1 MADSQPHFIGKR
13 ILVKRNRH
21 EIIIEISQRVKRWQ
35 ETLMLVWLIAWTFC
49 GVVFLYHAF
58 AGSNRSEQIFFIICS
73 SAFLFFFVRIGKVF
87 LWRIRGRE
95 IISMSKGKM
104 QLQNAFGSWGKR
116 EIFLFENIFKLG
128 IIKRDPTSFLG
139 FLDESFW
146 VIGGERVGFSNAGQK
161 IRLGKQLSPKD
172 AELLVRV
179 IESGLREMKS
189 TSDK

>member
-13 ILVKRNRH
+13 IVVKRNHR

-35 ETLMLVWLIAWTFC
+35 ETLMLLWLIAWTFC
-49 GVVFLYHAF
+49 GIVFLYHAF
-58 AGSNRSEQIFFIICS
+58 AGNNRSEQIFFIICS
-73 SAFLFFFVRIGKVF
+73 SVFLFFFVRIGKVF
-87 LWRIRGRE
+87 LWRIKGRE
-95 IISMSKGKM
+95 IISISNGKI
-104 QLQNAFGSWGKR
+104 QLQNAFGSRGKK

-146 VIGGERVGFSNAGQK
+146 VIGGERVGFSYAGQK

-172 AELLVRV
+172 SELLIRV
-179 IESGLREMKS
+179 LESGLRELK
-189 TSDK
+189 DRKE

>member
-13 ILVKRNRH
+13 IVVKRNHR
-21 EIIIEISQRVKRWQ
+21 EITIEISQRVKRWQ

-49 GVVFLYHAF
+49 GIVFFYHAF

-73 SAFLFFFVRIGKVF
+73 SVFLFFFVRIGKVF
-87 LWRIRGRE
+87 LWRIKGRE
-95 IISMSKGKM
+95 IISISNGKI
-104 QLQNAFGSWGKR
+104 QLQNAFGSWGKK
-116 EIFLFENIFKLG
+116 EVFHFENIFKLG

-146 VIGGERVGFSNAGQK
+146 VIGGERVGFSYAGQK

-172 AELLVRV
+172 SELLVRV
-179 IESGLREMKS
+179 LESGMRDLKARKE
-189 TSDK
+189 

>member
-13 ILVKRNRH
+13 IVVKRNHR

-35 ETLMLVWLIAWTFC
+35 ETLMLLWLIAWTFC
-49 GVVFLYHAF
+49 GIVFLYHAF

-73 SAFLFFFVRIGKVF
+73 SVFLFFFVRIGKVF
-87 LWRIRGRE
+87 LWRIKGRE
-95 IISMSKGKM
+95 IISISNGKI
-104 QLQNAFGSWGKR
+104 QLQNAFGSRGKK

-146 VIGGERVGFSNAGQK
+146 VIGGERVGFSYAGQK

-172 AELLVRV
+172 SELLIRV
-179 IESGLREMKS
+179 LESGLRELK
-189 TSDK
+189 DRKE

>member
-1 MADSQPHFIGKR
+1 V
-13 ILVKRNRH
+13 VKRNHR

-35 ETLMLVWLIAWTFC
+35 ETLMLLWLIAWTFC
-49 GVVFLYHAF
+49 GIVFLYHAF

-73 SAFLFFFVRIGKVF
+73 SVFLFFFVRIGKVF
-87 LWRIRGRE
+87 LWRIKGRE
-95 IISMSKGKM
+95 IISISNGKI
-104 QLQNAFGSWGKR
+104 QLQNAFGSRGKK

-146 VIGGERVGFSNAGQK
+146 VIGGERVGFSYAGQK

-172 AELLVRV
+172 SELLIRV
-179 IESGLREMKS
+179 LESGLRELK
-189 TSDK
+189 DRKE